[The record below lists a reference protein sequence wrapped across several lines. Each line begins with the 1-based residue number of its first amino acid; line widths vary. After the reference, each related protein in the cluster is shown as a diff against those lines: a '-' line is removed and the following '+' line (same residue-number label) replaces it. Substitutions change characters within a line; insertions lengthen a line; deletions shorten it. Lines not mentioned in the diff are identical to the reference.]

1 MPEESRVNSRLGPVS
16 ELTRARPLS
25 AAGPSRGF
33 SRDSSAPLSQLS
45 PESLP
50 RPKDR
55 HPRPRSRARTRGTG
69 QRPGIRA
76 RGVASELAARVKGRG
91 SAPEESRVNSRL
103 GPVSEL
109 TALTSAA
116 AGRIS
121 TRLARIV
128 RTRARHRAI
137 RV

>member
-1 MPEESRVNSRLGPVS
+1 MNSRLGPVS
-16 ELTRARPLS
+16 ELTGAQRRFSGRAEPRLEPRLIGAVEPAQPRMS
-25 AAGPSRGF
+25 AM
-33 SRDSSAPLSQLS
+33 L
-45 PESLP
+45 
-50 RPKDR
+50 
-55 HPRPRSRARTRGTG
+55 
-69 QRPGIRA
+69 
-76 RGVASELAARVKGRG
+76 KGGG

-121 TRLARIV
+121 TRPARIV
-128 RTRARHRAI
+128 RTRARHRSI